1 MFTDFIKAFGLIFIA
16 EMGDKT
22 QILAMAF
29 ATRYKVKSVLMG
41 IFLGALLNHGLAVLL
56 GSYLCRF
63 IPVETLQMIAGFA
76 FVGFALWT
84 LKIEE
89 DDEEEKKKSMSF
101 GPVLTVA
108 TAFFIGELGDKTQ
121 LTAITLSADAG
132 YPLLILM
139 GSVSAMIVTGGLG
152 IFVGRKLGNKIPEF
166 AIKLLAASI
175 FMIFG
180 VTKLFTTVPSKYL
193 NPIYVIIFLLVIG
206 IISFIRIKAI
216 LKIRAQEKS
225 KYMKV
230 SKTLYDYY
238 KELDKDI
245 EQLCPGKNYCG
256 ECNEDRCIVGYTRSL
271 INQVESNSEDII
283 KCDNIKKDENL
294 LNKINSDRRSDVIE
308 ALMTTI
314 KILNVNEIENKD
326 RIRVNEIR
334 KNLEKILFNISIE
347 EFHGLDKYIEELR
360 GLDKKISIQIEKCIE
375 NKNQ

>member
-1 MFTDFIKAFGLIFIA
+1 MFADFIKAFGLIFIA

-41 IFLGALLNHGLAVLL
+41 IFFGALLNHGLAVLL

-89 DDEEEKKKSMSF
+89 DDEEEEKKRMSF

-108 TAFFIGELGDKTQ
+108 MAFFIGELGDKTQ
-121 LTAITLSADAG
+121 LTAITLSAEAS

-152 IFVGRKLGNKIPEF
+152 IFVGRKLGNRIPEF

-180 VTKLFTTVPSKYL
+180 VTKLFATVPSEYL
-193 NPIYVIIFLLVIG
+193 NPVYVIIFFLVVG
-206 IISFIRIKAI
+206 IISFIRIKTI
-216 LKIRAQEKS
+216 FRIRSQEKS

-238 KELDKDI
+238 KKLNDDI

-271 INQVESNSEDII
+271 INQVESHSEDIL
-283 KCDNIKKDENL
+283 KCENIKNDEEL
-294 LNKINSDRRSDVIE
+294 LNKINNDRRDDVIE
-308 ALMTTI
+308 ALITTI
-314 KILNVNEIENKD
+314 KILNVNGIEDKD
-326 RIRVNEIR
+326 RIRLNVIR
-334 KNLEKILFNISIE
+334 KNLEKILFHMSIE
-347 EFHGLDKYIEELR
+347 EFHSFNKYIDALRELDNKISAKIEKYIE
-360 GLDKKISIQIEKCIE
+360 
-375 NKNQ
+375 NNN